1 MKLLEQD
8 VMYKRRGF
16 TLIELLVVIA
26 IIALLMA
33 MLIPALEAA
42 RQRALDILCTSNLRQ
57 IGLLVLMYMD
67 DNEGAIIYAG
77 DDRGDRLCNRWFW
90 FYEGT
95 NIPIPNTEELAYWGV
110 NYRDYAKSRKIF
122 GCPAFKSV
130 FSETMYPGQ
139 DPELI
144 NEAAYGL
151 NAYSTN
157 RNVSEIRRPA
167 KYIFCSDHVEP
178 RIDDDTD
185 DMFFNDDTPGGWN
198 LERHRPG
205 PGGTPD
211 RMAQYRGIFR
221 HAIKYNDEFRTG
233 GKANILWLDGHVTWL
248 WETFGVSNPSPSSNP
263 RQPTIYG
270 EDVPRKWY
278 TGD

>member
-1 MKLLEQD
+1 
-8 VMYKRRGF
+8 MYKRGGF

-144 NEAAYGL
+144 NEAAFGL

-178 RIDDDTD
+178 RDDDYSRD
-185 DMFFNDDTPGGWN
+185 LFHNDGPGTEN
-198 LERHRPG
+198 LQDFRPG
-205 PGGTPD
+205 PEGRSD
-211 RMAQYRGIFR
+211 RMPQYRGIFR
-221 HAIKYNDEFRTG
+221 HAIKFNDEYRTG

-248 WETFGVSNPSPSSNP
+248 WET
-263 RQPTIYG
+263 YG
-270 EDVPRKWY
+270 DDVPEKWY